1 MAPPVRTTVVGLG
14 KRRAEVMRG
23 HGAAKHRDLSSG
35 GGPGRYQVAR
45 RRRSRQERFISA
57 MTAMRAPTTLF
68 LDVLYM
74 SSYHRLEIA
83 GNEASALKVGESG

>member
-1 MAPPVRTTVVGLG
+1 
-14 KRRAEVMRG
+14 
-23 HGAAKHRDLSSG
+23 
-35 GGPGRYQVAR
+35 
-45 RRRSRQERFISA
+45 

-68 LDVLYM
+68 LDVLHM